1 MERLNF
7 ANKKIMVI
15 CGALI
20 IIGMITCMLP
30 VSVTK
35 LHHLPAFSYL
45 TLILLWAITVRRR
58 VINPDVRYRM
68 LMGCAFMVML
78 FFLRM
83 CKFSYFPDDDII
95 NEYLW
100 YGYSLPLTAIP
111 LFMFMATLYI
121 EPVRDMRKMRIIES
135 ILLIV
140 DAVLVAVVMTN
151 AYHSWVYKITVHPDK
166 EYTHEWFYYVVTAWR
181 ALLTVGILIVV
192 FKKCSLS
199 AARRKWYIPAISIAI
214 SCSLLTWYYING
226 GAPKIAGHKLFQL
239 QEALCIPFII
249 AFESIIQI
257 GMIPANSGYR
267 RLFDHSGINACIYD
281 MNDNPAVVSI
291 DFTKDA
297 IDADHRINR
306 EDVPGG
312 YVTWVDDLTIINRL
326 NREIEEVTEEL
337 SGENDLIR
345 QENEIRAERVSFETK
360 NRLYNRIATAVRTR
374 AVRVNGLL
382 IRLSGETDEN
392 NFRKG
397 IVYASILSAYIKR
410 MGNLML
416 LTDGGRNLSSEELK
430 IAIAESM
437 EYLRISGCVCDI
449 SVAGSCEL
457 PADFAL
463 LSYELFE
470 AAVEDVRLTMHTI
483 TVSLDCLDPFE
494 LLIAMDAKPQTL
506 TSSWKEKEVAAA
518 SGELT
523 VKYEDDTLYVS
534 FRKDGFKN
542 PDAGEVG
549 P

>member
-7 ANKKIMVI
+7 ADKKIMVI

-20 IIGMITCMLP
+20 ITGMVTCMLP

-45 TLILLWAITVRRR
+45 ILILLWAITVKRR
-58 VINPDVRYRM
+58 VINPDVRHRM
-68 LMGCAFMVML
+68 LIGCAFMAML

-83 CKFSYFPDDDII
+83 CKFSYFPDDVMI

-121 EPVRDMRKMRIIES
+121 DPVRDMKKTRIIEW
-135 ILLIV
+135 ILLILDTAIV
-140 DAVLVAVVMTN
+140 TVVMTN

-181 ALLTVGILIVV
+181 ALLTLGILVVV
-192 FKKCSLS
+192 FKKCSVL
-199 AARRKWYIPAISIAI
+199 AARAKWYIPVISIAV
-214 SCSLLTWYYING
+214 SCTLLTWYYING
-226 GAPKIAGHKLFQL
+226 GAPKIAGHKLFQF

-249 AFESIIQI
+249 AFESIIQV

-281 MNDNPAVVSI
+281 TDDNPAVVSI

-297 IDADHRINR
+297 TDADHRINR

-312 YVTWVDDLTIINRL
+312 YVTWVDDLTIVNRL

-360 NRLYNRIATAVRTR
+360 NRLYNRIATAVRSR

-382 IRLSGETDEN
+382 TRLSAEKDEN
-392 NFRKG
+392 KFRKG

-416 LTDGGRNLSSEELK
+416 LTDGGRNLSCEELK

-437 EYLRISGCVCDI
+437 EYLRLSGCVCDI
-449 SVAGSCEL
+449 SLLGTCEL
-457 PADFAL
+457 PPDFAL

-470 AAVEDVRLTMHTI
+470 AAVEDVRLTMHTV
-483 TVSLDCLDPFE
+483 TVSLDCRDPFE
-494 LLIAMDAKPQTL
+494 MLIAMDAMPQAL
-506 TSSWKEKEVAAA
+506 TSSWKEKEVRAAM
-518 SGELT
+518 GELT
-523 VKYEDDTLYVS
+523 VKFEDDTLYVRL
-534 FRKDGFKN
+534 RKDRPEG

-549 P
+549 L